1 MDLTPDVTTPLLRR
15 CTALATMAR
24 VELLSEHRH
33 RAADELTEV
42 LDEIVGWSGRSLT
55 DPDRTMLALCA
66 AALLDLADRI
76 PATAA
81 ALAAR
86 VGEALGVL
94 GAGMT
99 AGPLAV
105 RA

>member
-24 VELLSEHRH
+24 LG
-33 RAADELTEV
+33 AADELTEV

-86 VGEALGVL
+86 VEEALGVL

>member
-24 VELLSEHRH
+24 VALLSEHRH

-76 PATAA
+76 AA
-81 ALAAR
+81 ARAAR
-86 VGEALGVL
+86 VEAALGVL